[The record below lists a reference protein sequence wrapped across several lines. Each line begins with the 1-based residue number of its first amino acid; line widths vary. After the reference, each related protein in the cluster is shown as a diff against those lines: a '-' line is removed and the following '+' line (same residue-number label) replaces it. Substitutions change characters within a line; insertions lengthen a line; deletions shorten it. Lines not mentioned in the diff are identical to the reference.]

1 VRLAVCCLGAG
12 PGERAV
18 LWTELPVNRSL
29 LVARLVFRSD
39 DVFVH
44 DVAVLLGDLLL
55 PELEGQLGDLTGKVE
70 RHLVIVVVHWR
81 ASVHADVEGLVY
93 RHEERNGVRDLA
105 AGYNLV
111 VHL

>member
-1 VRLAVCCLGAG
+1 MAPICAWDVAPPLQIVVQRD
-12 PGERAV
+12 RV
-18 LWTELPVNRSL
+18 LR
-29 LVARLVFRSD
+29 VARLVFRSN

-44 DVAVLLGDLLL
+44 DLVVVLCQLLR

-93 RHEERNGVRDLA
+93 RHDQRA
-105 AGYNLV
+105 AMLLGITP
-111 VHL
+111 